1 MNNCNLYLTKRE
13 LEVLHLVAK
22 GHTDREVAG
31 TLTISPRTV
40 NRHLSNIFVKLDVP
54 GRTAAVAFVIRQGIV
69 HWLFYPKEFI
79 IFAVPIVMGKFT
91 RIQKAIRGLHPA
103 NTLLRKNAL
112 RKAEAEKLR
121 FRKGLQKWVQREDG
135 KLHGKAG

>member
-1 MNNCNLYLTKRE
+1 MNDFNLYLTKRE

-69 HWLFYPKEFI
+69 HWLCYPKEFI

-91 RIQKAIRGLHPA
+91 RIRKAIKGLHQV
-103 NTLLRKNAL
+103 NTLRK
-112 RKAEAEKLR
+112 K
-121 FRKGLQKWVQREDG
+121 DD
-135 KLHGKAG
+135 